1 MDDNKK
7 SNIVFIILLSV
18 VLIGIFAYV
27 ISSIISTENLIYDN
41 ASTNNVNKD
50 NNNNVSEDNYNENV
64 PDAEINNENISDEI
78 ETTKVITTEIATY
91 STSIYDNDEN
101 RMYNLKLACSKL
113 NNHVITKDSEFSFND
128 TLGPMGKEQGY
139 KKATGFDS
147 NGKKIK
153 VYAGGM
159 CQLSSTV
166 YNCALISKFEITERH
181 PHSRRVNYVPKDKD
195 ATIFYDTLDLK
206 FINNSGSNVKIA
218 ASTDGQELTVTFYKI
233 SSDKI

>member
-1 MDDNKK
+1 MEDNKT
-7 SNIVFIILLSV
+7 SNVIFIILISI
-18 VLIGIFAYV
+18 VLIGIFVYI
-27 ISSIISTENLIYDN
+27 ISSVISTEKLIYDN
-41 ASTNNVNKD
+41 PIDVNYKD
-50 NNNNVSEDNYNENV
+50 NANNNIQKNNDDNL
-64 PDAEINNENISDEI
+64 NNEENSIRESEKKI
-78 ETTKVITTEIATY
+78 ITTTEIATY
-91 STSIYDNDEN
+91 STSIYDNDKN
-101 RMYNLKLACSKL
+101 RMHNLKLACSKL
-113 NNHVITKDSEFSFND
+113 NNHIIQNNTEFSFND
-128 TLGPMGKEQGY
+128 TLGPMGKDAGY

-206 FINNSGSNVKIA
+206 FINNSGTDIKIY
-218 ASTDGQELTVTFYKI
+218 ASTDGEELTVTFYKI
-233 SSDKI
+233 SSDI